1 MSLTPPVPRHSV
13 LIVGC
18 GSIGERHARCFRQTG
33 RAAVA
38 VHETNP
44 QRAAHMA
51 TRYGLPITP
60 DLAAGLA
67 AGQFSSAVICT
78 PAPLH
83 VPLAIQCLEAGL
95 HVLIEKPLSHSLTDI
110 DRLQAVHAC
119 SNRHVAVAYVY
130 HVYPFLRQARSFLQA
145 GHFGPV
151 LQVAVLSG
159 HPFHLLRPAYAT
171 TYFRDR
177 ATGGGAVQDA
187 LTHLANWIE
196 SVVGPTDSVL
206 CDCDHLALANVEVED
221 AVHVAARHGKTLV
234 SYALNQFQ
242 AANESTI
249 QFNAAG
255 GSVKIEFH
263 RQRWG
268 TLAAGDTDWTWHEC
282 PVPERDS
289 HFVAQANAFLDEVE
303 GRPPI
308 LCSLTAGTATL
319 RFNLAC
325 LAAAQSDRRVSC
337 TAIPLPH
344 E

>member
-13 LIVGC
+13 LIIGC
-18 GSIGERHARCFRQTG
+18 GSIGERHARCFQQTG

-38 VHETNP
+38 VHEANP
-44 QRAAHMA
+44 ERAAHMA
-51 TRYGLPITP
+51 ARYGLPVLP

-67 AGQFSSAVICT
+67 AGRFSSAVICT
-78 PAPLH
+78 PAPSH

-95 HVLIEKPLSHSLTDI
+95 HVLIEKPLSQSLAGI
-110 DRLQAVHAC
+110 NQLAAVHAR
-119 SNRHVAVAYVY
+119 SHRHVALAYVY
-130 HVYPFLRQARSFLQA
+130 HVYPFLREARSFLHAQR
-145 GHFGPV
+145 FGPV

-196 SVVGPTDSVL
+196 SVVGPTESVL
-206 CDCDHLALANVEVED
+206 CDCEHLSLANVAVED
-221 AVHVAARHGKTLV
+221 TVHVTARHGKTLV

-242 AANESTI
+242 AANESTL
-249 QFNAAG
+249 QFNSAG

-268 TLAAGDTDWTWHEC
+268 TLASGETDWTWHEC
-282 PVPERDS
+282 PVPGRDA

-303 GRPPI
+303 GRPTI
-308 LCSLTAGTATL
+308 LCSLAAGTATL

-337 TAIPLPH
+337 ATLSTPH